1 MLADA
6 EYRKNDKQRWRGL
19 LEQLLYHDNATNWW
33 WVWHDLTGD
42 RIKDIHPFIRMM
54 LSNILSVITAVQ
66 QYATS
71 IDSVQVIAFNQF
83 TVAHILRMFQPRLKL
98 TYSLYLCGQ
107 PYCISR

>member
-42 RIKDIHPFIRMM
+42 RIKDIHPFIRMGFVETIDYY
-54 LSNILSVITAVQ
+54 SKVGYSVGIVG
-66 QYATS
+66 YTS
-71 IDSVQVIAFNQF
+71 E
-83 TVAHILRMFQPRLKL
+83 
-98 TYSLYLCGQ
+98 
-107 PYCISR
+107 